1 MNAPATTATTELQDL
16 NRSLDLLLT
25 AIVDLDDQPDRQRS
39 LPPHPGAMTIA
50 DMAREY
56 RWDVPTT
63 PAERFMLSIKYDP
76 VGQSLRQAVRRCGER
91 LHEIGGLRAM
101 QDACDRQEDLPGGM
115 HRVNVLD
122 KWFDG
127 IGAWAA

>member
-1 MNAPATTATTELQDL
+1 MNAPATTATTELHDV

-25 AIVDLDDQPDRQRS
+25 AIVDLDARSRRERNLPRQPGPMS
-39 LPPHPGAMTIA
+39 VA

-56 RWDVPTT
+56 RWNVQTT
-63 PAERFMLSIKYDP
+63 PAERFTLSIKYDP

-91 LHEIGGLRAM
+91 IHELGGLKAM
-101 QDACDRQEDLPGGM
+101 QDACDRQEDLAGGM
-115 HRVNVLD
+115 QRVSIVD

-127 IGAWAA
+127 IGGWVA